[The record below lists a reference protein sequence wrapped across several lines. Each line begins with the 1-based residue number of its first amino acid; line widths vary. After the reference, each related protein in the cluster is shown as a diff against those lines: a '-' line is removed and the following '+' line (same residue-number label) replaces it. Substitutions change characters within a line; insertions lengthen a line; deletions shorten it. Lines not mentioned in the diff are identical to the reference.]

1 MIQDRAGQMVIFHT
15 LVKAGSFTMA
25 ARQLCVSTSHVS
37 KQLGALEGE
46 LNVKL
51 VQRTTRSFTLT
62 EAGQRFASYCEQ
74 VVHAVQDADAIMDDV
89 RDEVAGVLR
98 LGLSQSFG
106 TMHIIPAIEQLR
118 QQYPE
123 LQVEVSL
130 FDHKANMLEDGID
143 LWITNYEHIPEGY
156 VAQRLA
162 DTRFVVVASP
172 DYLVH
177 HPVPHHPND
186 LVNHNCLT
194 YQSRQRNYSTWS
206 FTNQQEALC
215 VTVSGNYRVD
225 LAEAVRD
232 AAISGWGIAYLA
244 SYLLTGEFR
253 DGKLIQLMPD
263 WQANQ
268 SMPFYAVYPSRKHL
282 PRKISA
288 VIAFFKEYIGETPY
302 WDKALAP
309 LVKLSGK

>member
-15 LVKAGSFTMA
+15 LVKAGSFTA
-25 ARQLCVSTSHVS
+25 AAKALGVSTSHVS
-37 KQLGALEGE
+37 KQLGALEAE
-46 LNVKL
+46 LNLQL

-62 EAGQRFASYCEQ
+62 EAGQRFAGYCEQ
-74 VVHAVQDADAIMDDV
+74 VVSAVQDADAIMDDV
-89 RDEVAGVLR
+89 RDGVAGVLR

-118 QQYPE
+118 RRYPD

-130 FDHKANMLEDGID
+130 FDHKADMLEDGID
-143 LWITNYEHIPEGY
+143 LWITNYENIPDGY
-156 VAQRLA
+156 VARRLA
-162 DTRFVVVASP
+162 DTRFVLAASP
-172 DYLVH
+172 DYLVNY
-177 HPVPHHPND
+177 PAPHHPND

-194 YQSRQRNYSTWS
+194 YQSRQRNYSSWS
-206 FTNQQEALC
+206 FKKQQEVRC

-232 AAISGWGIAYLA
+232 AAISGWGVAYLA
-244 SYLLTGEFR
+244 SYLLTDEFR
-253 DGKLIQLMPD
+253 EGKLIQLLPD

-288 VIAFFKEYIGETPY
+288 VVEYFKDYIGEIPY
-302 WDKALAP
+302 WDKALSP
-309 LVKLSGK
+309 LVKF